1 LIEIFKIIK
10 GNTCNAAYDINRII
24 KGNTYQQSDY
34 SGVYLYTDTLPEL
47 KGLSKQKP
55 VITKQIQSKDKV
67 YFASGCGYPSLLFS
81 KYKSDSNIKLDLT
94 RTTSPDRADVIVI
107 SPEWMDDYNPWNC
120 HLSTLYNDNN
130 VRWQSNTFDGFNE
143 SAAAINRQKLT
154 TFLGREAYFM
164 MKISNTQAET
174 FELVRKYPNKIV
186 YTMDLIEYVFP
197 FLPVMTDSELDII
210 ISMLKTSD
218 EQARATGIQ
227 MFQYSN
233 FSDKIYTIVRRLK
246 TEVPY
251 VYFPSESAASAAWKY
266 LYSCL
271 GIPVEKFTS
280 GQSYASNITFYA
292 TKVMGN
298 PLNTQNLD
306 DLKADILS
314 QLVEKLK
321 SDTQFST
328 FREDLALVGY
338 RLTVEPIPEDDSDG
352 ETESRD

>member
-1 LIEIFKIIK
+1 MIEIFKTIS
-10 GNTCNAAYDINRII
+10 GNSCNAAYDIYRIL
-24 KGNTYQQSDY
+24 KGTTYQQTDC
-34 SGVYLYTDTLPEL
+34 SGVYLYSDALTEL
-47 KGLSKQKP
+47 KGLAQKKP
-55 VITKQIQSKDKV
+55 IITKVIQSKDRV

-94 RTTSPDRADVIVI
+94 RTTSPDKADVIVI
-107 SPEWMDDYNPWNC
+107 GPEWINDYNPWNC
-120 HLSTLYNDNN
+120 CLSTLYNSNS
-130 VRWQSNTFDGFNE
+130 VRWRSNTFDGFNE
-143 SAAAINRQKLT
+143 PQAALNRQKLS
-154 TFLGREAYFM
+154 TFLSTPAYFM
-164 MKISNTQAET
+164 MQISNSQAEI

-186 YTMDLIEYVFP
+186 YTMDLLKYVFP

-218 EQARATGIQ
+218 DQARATGIQ

-233 FSDKIYTIVRRLK
+233 FSDKIYTIIKRLK

-251 VYFPSESAASAAWKY
+251 VYFPAESSAPVAWKY

-271 GIPVEKFTS
+271 GVPVDKFTN
-280 GQSYASNITFYA
+280 GQSYDKNITYYV

-306 DLKADILS
+306 DLKTDILS

-321 SDTQFST
+321 TDNQFST

-338 RLTVEPIPEDDSDG
+338 RLSVEPIPEDDSDG
-352 ETESRD
+352 ETESGD